1 MDQESISIR
10 KSILE
15 DLLFSKYDKE
25 RKSNAVLNIVK
36 KVIIEGCKTTSANEF
51 KKIGESKGK
60 YTALSILS
68 SFLCNDFSCLGV
80 SIETLRER
88 ESFKT

>member
-1 MDQESISIR
+1 M
-10 KSILE
+10 L
-15 DLLFSKYDKE
+15 SKYDKE
-25 RKSNAVLNIVK
+25 EKSNAVLNIVK

-68 SFLCNDFSCLGV
+68 SFL
-80 SIETLRER
+80 
-88 ESFKT
+88 